1 MLEWA
6 LQAATNKP
14 CVERVMA
21 VLDEHGAL
29 RESQKRTA
37 GVPEFRRADQHRAID
52 VMALFRVWIDGCPAI
67 DQRVEERERGVE
79 GEPLR
84 SKLQDQEGSVA
95 GRLDVE
101 RDELGLFQ
109 PSQRPNLGCVDRDLL
124 PRHQLHRATGLEVQ
138 RLRAHRA
145 SASARRA
152 HPISSRP
159 RARSSKTATM
169 YTATPAQIGTAIKTP
184 SMPRSGQ
191 TATPMTRP
199 ASKTRQLNDTT
210 GTRPMWRAVSIQA
223 ATPSAISVAT
233 VAQLPPTK
241 PTVVIRMRFSPTLTS
256 RLQPAAHVKE
266 DWRSDPTNAPINAV
280 LMNAKPS
287 ARARMR
293 KAVSDSGYSRKTS
306 ISG

>member
-6 LQAATNKP
+6 LQAATNQP

-21 VLDEHGAL
+21 VLYEHGAL
-29 RESQKRTA
+29 RESQKCPA
-37 GVPEFRRADQHRAID
+37 GVPEFRRADEQRAID
-52 VMALFRVWIDGCPAI
+52 VMGLFRVGIEGCPAI

-184 SMPRSGQ
+184 SMPRSAQ
-191 TATPMTRP
+191 TATPRTGP
-199 ASKTRQLNDTT
+199 ASRTRHPNATT
-210 GTRPMWRAVSIQA
+210 GTRPRRQA
-223 ATPSAISVAT
+223 ARTQTATP
-233 VAQLPPTK
+233 
-241 PTVVIRMRFSPTLTS
+241 
-256 RLQPAAHVKE
+256 
-266 DWRSDPTNAPINAV
+266 
-280 LMNAKPS
+280 
-287 ARARMR
+287 
-293 KAVSDSGYSRKTS
+293 
-306 ISG
+306 